1 MNVEIEIKAHL
12 KNRDAV
18 KKKLQERG
26 AVFESTK
33 QTTDTYYHKK
43 GETTYHQD
51 WHLRIR
57 AYDHASSGRLEYHQP
72 LGEIHAE
79 EYELEVDNVQT
90 MDHILQH
97 LGYKKALI
105 VDKTR
110 ETWKLNDFTIALD
123 HVKDEGDFIEV
134 ELLNADV
141 KEAEEKIE
149 QFLLSL
155 GITKEDFCPDLRYYQ
170 MVPVLT
176 A

>member
-12 KNRDAV
+12 KNRDDV

-43 GETTYHQD
+43 GETTYRQN
-51 WHLRIR
+51 WHMRIR
-57 AYDHASSGRLEYHQP
+57 VYDRAVSGRLEYHQP
-72 LGEIHAE
+72 LGELHAQ
-79 EYELEVDNVQT
+79 EYECEISDAQT
-90 MDHILQH
+90 MDQIIQH

-110 ETWKLNDFTIALD
+110 ETWKADNFIIALD
-123 HVKDEGDFIEV
+123 HVKDGGDFIEV
-134 ELLNADV
+134 ELLNTDI

-155 GITKEDFCPDLRYYQ
+155 GVDKDDFCPDLRYYQ